1 MKKIYKEMNNGITKF
16 FRTIRQENM
25 SIEDVLDAMDY
36 QDKKDRE
43 FKQKYIKKIMDVE
56 TEFLNRDNK
65 QKNKHNNQNKEQQIQ
80 PNKGKDVIN

>member
-1 MKKIYKEMNNGITKF
+1 MNNGITKF

-36 QDKKDRE
+36 TDKKDRE

-56 TEFLNRDNK
+56 TEFLKDKNHK
-65 QKNKHNNQNKEQQIQ
+65 KNKHNNQNQ
-80 PNKGKDVIN
+80 